1 MTSLLNCPVMIRFA
15 VLVAAIGMVVGSGL
29 TPPPAHAQ
37 TLRNAEDLLV
47 VDCLLPGQIHS
58 VNGQATLGARRSIQ
72 TTPSDCRER
81 GGEYTV
87 DEHASQPMHVPHVP
101 VAPSDDDRI
110 VHCLLPRQL
119 RRLGEKARYVT
130 ARRPIRT
137 TRADCA
143 VRDGDVISAVQARRA
158 ERDYLAATRPRPAP
172 KKQP

>member
-1 MTSLLNCPVMIRFA
+1 MKTHYPQHRSVGGHVLLAVVAMIAFGSAAPHA
-15 VLVAAIGMVVGSGL
+15 VQAAPYDGD
-29 TPPPAHAQ
+29 HEQ
-37 TLRNAEDLLV
+37 TVE
-47 VDCLLPGQIHS
+47 CLLPGQIHS
-58 VNGQATLGARRSIQ
+58 VNGQATIGARRSIQ

-101 VAPSDDDRI
+101 VAPSDDNRI

-130 ARRPIRT
+130 ARRPIST

-143 VRDGDVISAVQARRA
+143 VRDGDVISALQARRA
-158 ERDYLAATRPRPAP
+158 ERDYLAATRSHPLP